1 MRCALLAQT
10 RKGFLVVADIT
21 GYTRFLADTELEHAN
36 GILKDLFDA
45 IIPTFEKSLEI
56 SKFMGDAIFA
66 HNDDTA
72 ILNSQYILD
81 FTKDVY
87 NSFADKKELIN
98 INTSCKC
105 SACKHMG
112 ELDLKLFVHYGEYI
126 NQSLQG
132 RQELA
137 GSDVNSL
144 FRLMKND
151 VVKKT
156 NIEPYLLVTQQ
167 ALDAM
172 GQSHYGQN
180 KHSLSQIYEHI
191 GEIHFVVDDLSKYWK
206 LYRQAKRYYVEPNDK
221 LLFDEISIEIN
232 ATAQLAFLIYTKPE
246 WRKRVMHADKMEV
259 FNNQSATIGEGTSF
273 HCHHG
278 DEVFKMEITD
288 WQNNSYVSLKHKLP
302 FGLFMRETTEFI
314 KTDKG
319 CIVKTR
325 FSEIEPQDF
334 LGKTKAFLVRNT
346 ARATMFEGMTA
357 VLNSMADLAD
367 ELEQS
372 KN

>member
-1 MRCALLAQT
+1 MLSES
-10 RKGFLVVADIT
+10 RKGFLVVADIS

-45 IIPTFEKSLEI
+45 IVPVFENSVEI
-56 SKFMGDAIFA
+56 SNFMGDAIFA
-66 HNDDTA
+66 HNDDMT
-72 ILNSQYILD
+72 ILNSQYMLD
-81 FTKDVY
+81 FSKDVY

-98 INTSCKC
+98 INTSCVC
-105 SACKHMG
+105 SACKHMK

-151 VVKKT
+151 VVEKT

-172 GQSHYGQN
+172 ALSDYAQN
-180 KHSLSQIYEHI
+180 KHTLSQSYEHV
-191 GEIHFVVDDLSKYWK
+191 GEIHFVVDDLSKHWK
-206 LYRQAKRYYVEPNDK
+206 MHREAKRYYIEPDDK

-232 ATAQLAFLIYTKPE
+232 ASAQLAFLIYTKPE
-246 WRKRVMHADKMEV
+246 WRQRVMHADKMEI
-259 FNNQSATIGEGTSF
+259 FNNQSATLGEGTSF

-278 DEVFKMEITD
+278 DVVFKMEITD
-288 WQNNSYVSLKHKLP
+288 WQTSHYVSLKHMLP

-314 KTDKG
+314 KKDKG

-325 FSEIEPQDF
+325 ISEIEPQDF
-334 LGKTKAFLVRNT
+334 LGSIKALLVRKKV
-346 ARATMFEGMTA
+346 RAMMAEGITS
-357 VLNSMADLAD
+357 VHDSMAELAD
-367 ELEQS
+367 ELAQS
-372 KN
+372 KH

>member
-1 MRCALLAQT
+1 MLSEA
-10 RKGFLVVADIT
+10 RKGFLVVADIS

-45 IIPTFEKSLEI
+45 IVPVFENSVEI
-56 SKFMGDAIFA
+56 SNFMGDAIFA
-66 HNDDTA
+66 HNDDMT
-72 ILNSQYILD
+72 ILNSQYMLD
-81 FTKDVY
+81 FSKDVY

-98 INTSCKC
+98 INTSCVC
-105 SACKHMG
+105 SACKHMK

-151 VVKKT
+151 VVEKT

-172 GQSHYGQN
+172 ALTDYAQN
-180 KHSLSQIYEHI
+180 KHTLSQSYEHV
-191 GEIHFVVDDLSKYWK
+191 GEIQFVVDDLSKHWK
-206 LYRQAKRYYVEPNDK
+206 MHREAKRYYIEPDDK

-232 ATAQLAFLIYTKPE
+232 ASAQLAFLIYTKPE
-246 WRKRVMHADKMEV
+246 WRQRVMHADKMEI
-259 FNNQSATIGEGTSF
+259 FNNQSATLGEGTSF

-278 DEVFKMEITD
+278 DVVFKMEITD
-288 WQNNSYVSLKHKLP
+288 WQTSHYVSLKHMLP

-314 KTDKG
+314 KKDKG

-334 LGKTKAFLVRNT
+334 LGSIKALLVRKKV
-346 ARATMFEGMTA
+346 RAMMAEGITS
-357 VLNSMADLAD
+357 VHDSMAELAD
-367 ELEQS
+367 ELAQS
-372 KN
+372 KH